1 MYSVTVIIIYGL
13 QGKELS
19 GSSGMAGIRED
30 SLDDLS
36 DRDPLKPVEQESGI
50 MKHYLIL

>member
-1 MYSVTVIIIYGL
+1 
-13 QGKELS
+13 
-19 GSSGMAGIRED
+19 MAGIRED